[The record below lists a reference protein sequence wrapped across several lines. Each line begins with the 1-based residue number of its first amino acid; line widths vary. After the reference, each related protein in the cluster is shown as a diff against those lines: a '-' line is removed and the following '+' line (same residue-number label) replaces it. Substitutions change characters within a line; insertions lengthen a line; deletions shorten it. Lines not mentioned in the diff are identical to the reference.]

1 MLIALPH
8 HHQGAMAKTTLTQPT
23 LAEQYDVIIGVD
35 THKDF
40 HVAVALSANGGRLA
54 ECRIPANQQGC
65 SKLRSWALELG
76 TKPIFAKEGT
86 GSFGAGL
93 CRELMASGFPVVE
106 INRTDRSTR
115 RRLGKDDAI
124 DAEAAARA
132 FIAGLATIEPKGG
145 HQVVEM
151 IRLLKGNKDSATNSR
166 TRAINQIKAILV
178 TAPAL
183 LREQLEPMANINLIA
198 TCAAFSIAVV
208 DCPFAAAKKALRYL
222 ARRVLQLEKEIA
234 ELLED
239 LDQLTQQA
247 CPGLRKTY
255 GIAVDGAA
263 TLLVAAGDNPARLR
277 SDAAFAALCGVSP
290 LPASS
295 GKTNRHR
302 LNRGGNRQANATLH
316 RVVVVRLRWHEQTKA
331 YAAHRMEESRSKPE
345 IMRCLKRFIAREVF
359 HTLLGRPPV
368 RTAAT

>member
-1 MLIALPH
+1 
-8 HHQGAMAKTTLTQPT
+8 
-23 LAEQYDVIIGVD
+23 
-35 THKDF
+35 
-40 HVAVALSANGGRLA
+40 
-54 ECRIPANQQGC
+54 
-65 SKLRSWALELG
+65 
-76 TKPIFAKEGT
+76 
-86 GSFGAGL
+86 
-93 CRELMASGFPVVE
+93 
-106 INRTDRSTR
+106 
-115 RRLGKDDAI
+115 
-124 DAEAAARA
+124 
-132 FIAGLATIEPKGG
+132 
-145 HQVVEM
+145 M
-151 IRLLKGNKDSATNSR
+151 ILLLKGNKDSATNSR
-166 TRAINQIKAILV
+166 ARAINQIKMILI

-183 LREQLEPMANINLIA
+183 LPVQHSVLLWS
-198 TCAAFSIAVV
+198 T
-208 DCPFAAAKKALRYL
+208 ALL
-222 ARRVLQLEKEIA
+222 QQLEKEIA
-234 ELLED
+234 ELRED

-277 SDAAFAALCGVSP
+277 SDAAFAALSGVSP

-331 YAAHRMEESRSKPE
+331 YAARRMEEGRSKPE